1 MKSKYIA
8 SVLLAFGLS
17 AFTVNAWDVSG
28 FVKCPNG
35 NTASGIEVSIVGN
48 GSTITDN
55 TGFFFLPLPA
65 APATFTICVNP
76 ATLPAGATVV
86 GTNCTT
92 FSVSSNA
99 MFATVN
105 FTLEGPFCEVPPAR
119 CWLTGGGTVFKVKG
133 QPHFTFGGVV
143 NPGCSPTAAG
153 GGNWNVID
161 HFTGLHFQG
170 QEIMVLGCSGV
181 PTGSPKVNVNII
193 DFAGTGIL
201 SGIGG
206 NPEATIPV
214 CFTARAIDNS
224 EPGKGKDRL
233 YLNVFECGNPSDSF
247 LLISGNA
254 NPTVVAPVPIST
266 GNLQI
271 HTTGCNK

>member
-1 MKSKYIA
+1 MKSKCIA

-17 AFTVNAWDVSG
+17 GLTVNAWDVSG
-28 FVKCPNG
+28 VVKCPNG
-35 NTASGIEVSIVGN
+35 NTAAGIEVFITGIASN
-48 GSTITDN
+48 TTDN
-55 TGFFFLPLPA
+55 TGFFLLPLPET
-65 APATFTICVNP
+65 PATYTICVNP
-76 ATLPAGATVV
+76 ATLPAGASVV
-86 GTNCTT
+86 GGNCTT

-99 MFATVN
+99 PFATVN
-105 FTLEGPFCEVPPAR
+105 FTLEGPFCEVP
-119 CWLTGGGTVFKVKG
+119 CWLTGGGTVFKVKDT
-133 QPHFTFGGVV
+133 PHYSFGGVV

-170 QEIMVLGCSGV
+170 QEIMVLDCSGV
-181 PTGSPKVNVNII
+181 PTGSPKVEVNII

-206 NPEATIPV
+206 NPDATIPV
-214 CFTARAIDNS
+214 CFTARAIDNN
-224 EPGKGKDRL
+224 EPGHGEDML
-233 YLNVFECGNPSDSF
+233 YLNIFECGDPSDSF

-254 NPTVVAPVPIST
+254 DPTVVAPVPIST

-271 HTTGCNK
+271 HTTGCDK